1 VQLRQPVVVVLG
13 HVDSGKTSLLDRV
26 RGTAVQAREVGGI
39 TQHIGASFF
48 PIETIKDITG
58 PLYQRL
64 SKSETQIPGLLV
76 IDTPGHE
83 VFANLRVRGGSAAD
97 LAIVVADV
105 NKGFEPQTIE
115 SIEILRKRKVPFVIA
130 LNKIDMVTGWRKNS
144 LSPFV
149 SEEMKNQDVN
159 VLEMLD
165 TKIYNV
171 VGSLSRLG
179 YSSEAF
185 WRVKDFTK
193 ELAIVPVSAVTGVGI
208 PELLAVLVGLAQQ
221 FMGRRLERHT
231 SGARGIVLEINEEVG
246 LGPSANVILL
256 DGIIKHGDVVVVA
269 KRDGAVITKIK
280 ALLVPKPL
288 DEMRDP
294 RDKFKP
300 VDQVIS
306 AAGLK
311 ITSTDLDGVLAGSPL
326 YVLERKQ
333 DEDILRQMVE
343 SEIKSAIIN
352 TDSNGVI
359 LRCDTIGSIEA
370 IMDLL
375 KKANVNIRSADIG
388 HITRRDVIEASAVRE
403 KDRYLGV
410 VLGFNVKVLD
420 DAQRES
426 QERNVKIF
434 NEQIIYNLVRTYT
447 DWVTYQ
453 REHEESILFNEI
465 PPICKFQFMRGYI
478 FRRNDPAV
486 FGAEVLVGKLRQK
499 VLVMSNDGKKIGII
513 QQVQENGKAI
523 EEATKGMQVA
533 VSIRGPVIGRQIN
546 EEDTFYTDLNSRQA
560 KLLIERFNH
569 RLNEEENEV
578 FKNILGLKRKSDP
591 AYGYL

>member
-1 VQLRQPVVVVLG
+1 
-13 HVDSGKTSLLDRV
+13 
-26 RGTAVQAREVGGI
+26 
-39 TQHIGASFF
+39 
-48 PIETIKDITG
+48 
-58 PLYQRL
+58 
-64 SKSETQIPGLLV
+64 
-76 IDTPGHE
+76 
-83 VFANLRVRGGSAAD
+83 
-97 LAIVVADV
+97 
-105 NKGFEPQTIE
+105 
-115 SIEILRKRKVPFVIA
+115 
-130 LNKIDMVTGWRKNS
+130 
-144 LSPFV
+144 
-149 SEEMKNQDVN
+149 
-159 VLEMLD
+159 
-165 TKIYNV
+165 
-171 VGSLSRLG
+171 
-179 YSSEAF
+179 
-185 WRVKDFTK
+185 
-193 ELAIVPVSAVTGVGI
+193 
-208 PELLAVLVGLAQQ
+208 
-221 FMGRRLERHT
+221 
-231 SGARGIVLEINEEVG
+231 
-246 LGPSANVILL
+246 
-256 DGIIKHGDVVVVA
+256 
-269 KRDGAVITKIK
+269 
-280 ALLVPKPL
+280 
-288 DEMRDP
+288 
-294 RDKFKP
+294 
-300 VDQVIS
+300 
-306 AAGLK
+306 
-311 ITSTDLDGVLAGSPL
+311 
-326 YVLERKQ
+326 
-333 DEDILRQMVE
+333 
-343 SEIKSAIIN
+343 
-352 TDSNGVI
+352 
-359 LRCDTIGSIEA
+359 
-370 IMDLL
+370 
-375 KKANVNIRSADIG
+375 
-388 HITRRDVIEASAVRE
+388 
-403 KDRYLGV
+403 LGV

>member
-1 VQLRQPVVVVLG
+1 
-13 HVDSGKTSLLDRV
+13 
-26 RGTAVQAREVGGI
+26 
-39 TQHIGASFF
+39 
-48 PIETIKDITG
+48 
-58 PLYQRL
+58 
-64 SKSETQIPGLLV
+64 
-76 IDTPGHE
+76 
-83 VFANLRVRGGSAAD
+83 
-97 LAIVVADV
+97 
-105 NKGFEPQTIE
+105 
-115 SIEILRKRKVPFVIA
+115 
-130 LNKIDMVTGWRKNS
+130 
-144 LSPFV
+144 
-149 SEEMKNQDVN
+149 
-159 VLEMLD
+159 
-165 TKIYNV
+165 
-171 VGSLSRLG
+171 
-179 YSSEAF
+179 
-185 WRVKDFTK
+185 
-193 ELAIVPVSAVTGVGI
+193 
-208 PELLAVLVGLAQQ
+208 
-221 FMGRRLERHT
+221 
-231 SGARGIVLEINEEVG
+231 
-246 LGPSANVILL
+246 
-256 DGIIKHGDVVVVA
+256 
-269 KRDGAVITKIK
+269 
-280 ALLVPKPL
+280 
-288 DEMRDP
+288 
-294 RDKFKP
+294 
-300 VDQVIS
+300 
-306 AAGLK
+306 
-311 ITSTDLDGVLAGSPL
+311 
-326 YVLERKQ
+326 
-333 DEDILRQMVE
+333 
-343 SEIKSAIIN
+343 
-352 TDSNGVI
+352 
-359 LRCDTIGSIEA
+359 
-370 IMDLL
+370 MDLL

-403 KDRYLGV
+403 KDRYSGV
-410 VLGFNVKVLD
+410 VLGFNVKVLE

-533 VSIRGPVIGRQIN
+533 VSIKGPVIGRQIN